1 MTEDEFLALGRAGY
15 NRIPLRLETLADL
28 DTPLSIYC
36 KLANRPGSYLLESVI
51 GGERFGRYSIVGLPA
66 RERIEVAGRRVL
78 RVRDGAPCDDREV
91 DDPLAYIDEYLR
103 SFRAAPVG
111 PALRFAGG
119 LAGYFG
125 YDIVRYIEPRLGRV
139 PKPDPLGMPDI
150 RLLLSE
156 ELAVVDN
163 LSGKLHL
170 IVYADPSEPGAHRRA
185 SRRLEELR
193 AQLRRPAALPPHQPR
208 PALEPARSNVEE
220 RAFYEAVAR
229 CKRYIADGDMMQV
242 QISQRIAQPFP
253 SSPVNLYRSLR
264 SINPSPYMFYFDFGD
279 SQLVGASPEILVRRE
294 GDKVTLRP
302 IAGTRKRGSTP
313 EKDLEMEREL
323 LGDPKERAEHLM
335 LIDLGRND
343 VGRIAKVGSVKVT
356 ETMVV
361 ERYSHV
367 MHMTS
372 NVEGTV
378 DAQLTPMQLLRATF
392 PAGTVTGA
400 PKVRAME
407 IIEELETEK
416 RGVYAGAAGYIGF
429 NGNIDLA
436 IAIRT
441 GIVKD
446 GTLYVQAAAGIVADS
461 IPENEWR
468 ETRNKAQALLAAAE
482 QVHAGLDA
490 PLEGGA

>member
-15 NRIPLRLETLADL
+15 NRIPLQLETLADL
-28 DTPLSIYC
+28 DTPLSIFL

-66 RERIEVAGRRVL
+66 REWLEVRGRQVRL
-78 RVRDGAPCDDREV
+78 TRDGAEV
-91 DDPLAYIDEYLR
+91 ETHRSDDPLAYIDEYLR
-103 SFRAAPVG
+103 RFRAAPPSG
-111 PALRFAGG
+111 ALRFAGG

-125 YDIVRYIEPRLGRV
+125 YDTVAYVEPRLGRRA
-139 PKPDPLGMPDI
+139 KPDPLGLPDI

-170 IVYADPSEPGAHRRA
+170 IVYADPSRSGAYRDA
-185 SRRLEELR
+185 LARLQALR
-193 AQLRRPAALPPHQPR
+193 AALRKPSELPAHEPQPSLAT
-208 PALEPARSNVEE
+208 PRSNIAEST
-220 RAFYEAVAR
+220 FYDAVAK
-229 CKRYIADGDMMQV
+229 CKRYIEEGDIFQV
-242 QISQRIAQPFP
+242 QVSQRIAQPFP
-253 SSPVNLYRSLR
+253 YSPVNLYRSLR
-264 SINPSPYMFYFDFGD
+264 SINPSPYMFYFEFGD
-279 SQLVGASPEILVRRE
+279 AQVVGASPEILVRRE

-302 IAGTRKRGSTP
+302 IAGTRRRGATP

-323 LGDPKERAEHLM
+323 TGDPKERAEHVM

-343 VGRIAKVGSVKVT
+343 VGRIAKVGTVKVT

-367 MHMTS
+367 MHMVS
-372 NVEGTV
+372 NVEGMV
-378 DAQLTPMQLLRATF
+378 DPALTPMELLRASF

-407 IIEELETEK
+407 IIEELEPEK
-416 RGVYAGAAGYIGF
+416 RGLYAGAAGYVGF

-441 GIVKD
+441 GVVKD
-446 GTLYVQAAAGIVADS
+446 ETLYVQAAAGIVADS
-461 IPENEWR
+461 IPENEWL
-468 ETRNKAQALLAAAE
+468 ETRNKARALLAAAE

-490 PLEGGA
+490 PIE